1 MKVSKSLLQAIA
13 LGIALGGATASCS
26 LLDNSDEIKP
36 ETEKASND
44 EECTKDDGSKPWY
57 DCPACGMG

>member
-13 LGIALGGATASCS
+13 LGVALGGATASCS
-26 LLDNSDEIKP
+26 MLDNSSEVKP
-36 ETEKASND
+36 DTEKTADD
-44 EECTKDDGSKPWY
+44 EECTTDDGDKPWL